1 MQKNIKIYL
10 YFQEE
15 IEKNKININIILK
28 NIVKI
33 ELFSVQCFV

>member
-1 MQKNIKIYL
+1 MQENIKIYL